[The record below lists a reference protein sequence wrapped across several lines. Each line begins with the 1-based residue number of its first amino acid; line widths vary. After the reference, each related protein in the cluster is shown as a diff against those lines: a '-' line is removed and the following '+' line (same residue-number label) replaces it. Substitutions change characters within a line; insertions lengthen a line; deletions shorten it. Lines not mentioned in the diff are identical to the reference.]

1 MCTQADQR
9 KTSVELADIFLRH
22 AEDYIDQRGVSAHQH
37 KAINAI
43 SRCRTSV
50 LGGHALRCNHCGIQD
65 ISYNSCRY
73 RHCPK
78 CQTTK
83 QLRWLDQRKSEL
95 LPTHYFHVVF
105 TLPHEINH
113 IASYNQ
119 AVIYNLLF
127 KAAWLTID
135 TFGKDENRLAGQ
147 MGMLAFLHTWGQNLS
162 QHIHLH
168 CMIPGGA
175 LYDDDEGRKQ
185 WRSSEK
191 AFLFPSRA
199 MAKYF
204 GKTFLTLLERAHR
217 HDELN
222 LKGGIAGLAD
232 SKTFGQLM
240 VKLSKKSW
248 NVYIKEPFNGAEG
261 GVTYLA
267 RYFAKTAIGNERI
280 LSCDD
285 DTVSF
290 KWRDYS
296 DDNKIK
302 IMTLAAHEFIRRY
315 LSHVLPDGFMRV
327 RSFGLLANACKAKN
341 IAIIRNLLHDS
352 EQIKSASMV
361 TDLTPTLALENKTT
375 VMQPHAKPLIQAI
388 TAGDINV
395 LQPLENLVL
404 NAHVSSP
411 TCVGDIGNPVVKAKA
426 KESVAELMKRIAG
439 IDIERCKHC
448 KLGRL
453 EKTPLLPNINQTVE
467 SWDTS

>member
-1 MCTQADQR
+1 MCNQQDKQR
-9 KTSVELADIFLRH
+9 TSVELADIFVKH
-22 AEDYIDQRGVSAHQH
+22 ADTYIEERGVSTQQH
-37 KAINAI
+37 KAINSI
-43 SRCRTSV
+43 SRCRTSA
-50 LGGHALRCNHCGIQD
+50 LGGHALCCDHCGMQD

-119 AVIYNLLF
+119 ALIYNMLF
-127 KAAWLTID
+127 KAAWLTTD
-135 TFGKDENRLAGQ
+135 AFGKDENQLAGQ
-147 MGMLAFLHTWGQNLS
+147 VGMLALLHTWGQNLC

-185 WRSSEK
+185 WRSSK
-191 AFLFPSRA
+191 KDFLFSSKA

-204 GKTFLTLLERAHR
+204 GKAFLTLLERANSN
-217 HDELN
+217 DELN
-222 LKGGIAGLAD
+222 LKGGIAGLSD

-240 VKLSKKSW
+240 VKLRKKSW
-248 NVYIKEPFNGAEG
+248 NVYAKEPFNGAEG

-280 LSCDD
+280 LSCNDNAV
-285 DTVSF
+285 TF

-302 IMTLAAHEFIRRY
+302 IMTLDAHEFIRRY
-315 LSHVLPDGFMRV
+315 LSHILPDGFMRV

-341 IAIIRNLLHDS
+341 IAIIRDLLSGS
-352 EQIKSASMV
+352 EQISSASMA
-361 TDLTPTLALENKTT
+361 TDLPATPPLDNKTM
-375 VMQPHAKPLIQAI
+375 VMQPDEKPFIKVI
-388 TAGDINV
+388 TSGENSA
-395 LQPLENLVL
+395 LQPSENLIA
-404 NAHVSSP
+404 NALVTP
-411 TCVGDIGNPVVKAKA
+411 PACIGDIGHPVVKVKE
-426 KESVAELMKRIAG
+426 KESVAELMKRITG
-439 IDIERCKHC
+439 IDIERCKRC
-448 KLGRL
+448 KVGRL
-453 EKTPLLPNINQTVE
+453 EKTPLLPSTNQRPE
-467 SWDTS
+467 LWDTS

>member
-1 MCTQADQR
+1 MCNQQDKHR
-9 KTSVELADIFLRH
+9 PPIELADIFVKH
-22 AEDYIDQRGVSAHQH
+22 ADTYIEQRGVSAQQN

-50 LGGHALRCNHCGIQD
+50 LGGHALRCDHCGIQD

-175 LYDDDEGRKQ
+175 LYDDNEGRKQ

-240 VKLSKKSW
+240 VKLRKKSW
-248 NVYIKEPFNGAEG
+248 NVYAKEPFNGAEG

-341 IAIIRNLLHDS
+341 IAIIRDLLHGS

-361 TDLTPTLALENKTT
+361 TDLTPTPALENKTT
-375 VMQPHAKPLIQAI
+375 VMQPNEKPLIQAI
-388 TAGDINV
+388 TSGDINA
-395 LQPLENLVL
+395 LQSLENLVV
-404 NAHVSSP
+404 NALVSSP
-411 TCVGDIGNPVVKAKA
+411 TCVGDIDNPVVKAKA

-448 KLGRL
+448 KVGRL
-453 EKTPLLPNINQTVE
+453 EKTPLLPGTNQTPAL
-467 SWDTS
+467 WDTS

>member
-1 MCTQADQR
+1 MCNQQDKHR
-9 KTSVELADIFLRH
+9 PPIELADIFVKH
-22 AEDYIDQRGVSAHQH
+22 ADTYIEQRGVSAQQN

-50 LGGHALRCNHCGIQD
+50 LGGHALRCDHCGIQD

-119 AVIYNLLF
+119 AIIYNLLF

-175 LYDDDEGRKQ
+175 LYDDDEGRKK

-240 VKLSKKSW
+240 VKLRKKSW
-248 NVYIKEPFNGAEG
+248 NVYAKEPFNGAEG

-267 RYFAKTAIGNERI
+267 RYFAKTAIGNERL

-296 DDNKIK
+296 DDNKTK

-327 RSFGLLANACKAKN
+327 RSFGLLANACKTKN
-341 IAIIRNLLHDS
+341 IAIVRDLLSGS
-352 EQIKSASMV
+352 EQINSAPMDSDLSPTSPLDNKVILTQYDEKSFIKHIAS
-361 TDLTPTLALENKTT
+361 E
-375 VMQPHAKPLIQAI
+375 
-388 TAGDINV
+388 DINTP
-395 LQPLENLVL
+395 QPFENLV
-404 NAHVSSP
+404 AKAVVSAP
-411 TCVGDIGNPVVKAKA
+411 TNIGNIGTAVVKVKT
-426 KESVAELMKRIAG
+426 KESVAELMKRITG

-448 KLGRL
+448 KVGRL
-453 EKTPLLPNINQTVE
+453 EKTPLPPCTNQMPE
-467 SWDTS
+467 AWDTS

>member
-1 MCTQADQR
+1 MCNQQDKHR
-9 KTSVELADIFLRH
+9 PPVELADIFVKH
-22 AEDYIDQRGVSAHQH
+22 GDTYIEQRGVSAQQH

-43 SRCRTSV
+43 SRCRTSA
-50 LGGHALRCNHCGIQD
+50 LGGHVLCCDHCGMQD

-119 AVIYNLLF
+119 SLIYNMLF
-127 KAAWLTID
+127 KAAWLTTD
-135 TFGKDENRLAGQ
+135 AFGKDENQLAGQ
-147 MGMLAFLHTWGQNLS
+147 MGMLALLHTWGQNLS

-185 WRSSEK
+185 WRSSK
-191 AFLFPSRA
+191 KDFLFSSKA

-204 GKTFLTLLERAHR
+204 GKAFLTLLERAHSN
-217 HDELN
+217 DELN
-222 LKGGIAGLAD
+222 LKGGIAGLSD

-240 VKLSKKSW
+240 VKLRKKSW
-248 NVYIKEPFNGAEG
+248 NVYAKEPFNGAEG

-285 DTVSF
+285 NAVTF

-296 DDNKIK
+296 DDNKTK
-302 IMTLAAHEFIRRY
+302 IMTLDAHEFIRRY
-315 LSHVLPDGFMRV
+315 LSHILPDGFMRV

-341 IAIIRNLLHDS
+341 IAIIRDLLSGS
-352 EQIKSASMV
+352 EQINGASMV
-361 TDLTPTLALENKTT
+361 DDLLPTQLLNKTL
-375 VMQPHAKPLIQAI
+375 VIPDEKPFINAI
-388 TAGDINV
+388 TSDDINA
-395 LQPLENLVL
+395 LQASKNLIANALISPLTGINDTGNVV
-404 NAHVSSP
+404 VS
-411 TCVGDIGNPVVKAKA
+411 AKA
-426 KESVAELMKRIAG
+426 KESVAELMKRITG
-439 IDIERCKHC
+439 IDIERCKRC
-448 KLGRL
+448 KVGRL
-453 EKTPLLPNINQTVE
+453 EKTPLLPGTNQMPET
-467 SWDTS
+467 WDTS

>member
-1 MCTQADQR
+1 MF
-9 KTSVELADIFLRH
+9 VELADIFLKH
-22 AEDYIDQRGVSAHQH
+22 AEAYIEQCGVSAQQY

-50 LGGHALRCNHCGIQD
+50 LGGHALRCDHCGMQD

-78 CQTTK
+78 CQNTK
-83 QLRWLDQRKSEL
+83 QLRWLEQRKSEL

-119 AVIYNLLF
+119 SIIYNLLF
-127 KAAWLTID
+127 KAAWLTIE
-135 TFGKDENRLAGQ
+135 TFGKDEKRLAGQ
-147 MGMLAFLHTWGQNLS
+147 MGMLAVLHTWGQNLS

-185 WRSSEK
+185 WRSSK
-191 AFLFPSRA
+191 KDFLFSSKA

-204 GKTFLTLLERAHR
+204 GKTFLTLLERANR

-222 LKGGIAGLAD
+222 LKGGIAALAD
-232 SKTFGQLM
+232 AKTFGQLM
-240 VKLSKKSW
+240 VKLRKKSW
-248 NVYIKEPFNGAEG
+248 NVYAKEPFNGAEG
-261 GVTYLA
+261 GITYLA

-285 DTVSF
+285 NTVLF

-296 DDNKIK
+296 DENKIK
-302 IMTLAAHEFIRRY
+302 IMALDAHEFIRRY

-327 RSFGLLANACKAKN
+327 RSFGLLANACKTKN
-341 IAIIRNLLHDS
+341 IATIRDLLQGS
-352 EQIKSASMV
+352 EQINSASAV
-361 TDLTPTLALENKTT
+361 TDLSPTPPLENKTM
-375 VMQPHAKPLIQAI
+375 VIQPDEKSFIKAI
-388 TAGDINV
+388 TSGNINAV
-395 LQPLENLVL
+395 QPSENLVA
-404 NAHVSSP
+404 NAPFSP
-411 TCVGDIGNPVVKAKA
+411 PSGIGDIGNTVNKVKT
-426 KESVAELMKRIAG
+426 KESVAELMKRITG
-439 IDIERCKHC
+439 IDIEHCKRCKV
-448 KLGRL
+448 GRL
-453 EKTPLLPNINQTVE
+453 EKIPLLLGTNQMLAL
-467 SWDTS
+467 WDTS

>member
-1 MCTQADQR
+1 MCNQQDKHR
-9 KTSVELADIFLRH
+9 PPVDLADIFVKH
-22 AEDYIDQRGVSAHQH
+22 ADTYIGQRGVSAQQN

-50 LGGHALRCNHCGIQD
+50 LGGHALRCNHCGVQD

-119 AVIYNLLF
+119 VVIYNLLF

-217 HDELN
+217 HDDLN

-240 VKLSKKSW
+240 VKLRKKSW
-248 NVYIKEPFNGAEG
+248 NVYAKEPFNGAEG

-285 DTVSF
+285 ETVSF

-341 IAIIRNLLHDS
+341 IAIIRNLLHGS

-361 TDLTPTLALENKTT
+361 TDLAPTPALENKTT
-375 VMQPHAKPLIQAI
+375 VMQPNEKPLIQAI
-388 TAGDINV
+388 TPGDINA
-395 LQPLENLVL
+395 LQPLENLVV
-404 NAHVSSP
+404 NALVSSP
-411 TCVGDIGNPVVKAKA
+411 TCVGDIDNPVVKAKA

-448 KLGRL
+448 KVGRL
-453 EKTPLLPNINQTVE
+453 EKTPLLPNINQTFE
-467 SWDTS
+467 LWDTS

>member
-1 MCTQADQR
+1 MCDQQDKHR
-9 KTSVELADIFLRH
+9 PSIELADIFIKH
-22 AEDYIDQRGVSAHQH
+22 ADSYIEQRGVSAQQH

-43 SRCRTSV
+43 ARCRTSA
-50 LGGHALRCNHCGIQD
+50 LGGHALCCDHCGVQD

-83 QLRWLDQRKSEL
+83 QLRWLDQRKAEL

-119 AVIYNLLF
+119 SIIYTLLF

-168 CMIPGGA
+168 CMVPGGA
-175 LYDDDEGRKQ
+175 LYDDDEGQKQ

-191 AFLFPSRA
+191 TFLFPSRA

-204 GKTFLTLLERAHR
+204 GKAFLTLLERAHR
-217 HDELN
+217 NDELN
-222 LKGGIAGLAD
+222 LKGGIAELAD

-240 VKLSKKSW
+240 VKLRRKSW
-248 NVYIKEPFNGAEG
+248 NVYAKEPFNGAEG

-285 DTVSF
+285 NTVRF

-296 DDNKIK
+296 DENKTK
-302 IMTLAAHEFIRRY
+302 IMTLEAHEFIRRY

-341 IAIIRNLLHDS
+341 IAIIRDLLSGS
-352 EQIKSASMV
+352 EQIDSTSMT
-361 TDLTPTLALENKTT
+361 TDLSAIRPEENNTA
-375 VMQPHAKPLIQAI
+375 MQPDEKSFVKVI
-388 TAGDINV
+388 TSGENSA
-395 LQPLENLVL
+395 LQPSVNLVA
-404 NAHVSSP
+404 NALVSPS
-411 TCVGDIGNPVVKAKA
+411 TGIDDIGYSVVKVNP
-426 KESVAELMKRIAG
+426 KESVAELMKRITG

-448 KLGRL
+448 KIGRL
-453 EKTPLLPNINQTVE
+453 EKTALLPGANQMPE
-467 SWDTS
+467 LRDTS

>member
-1 MCTQADQR
+1 MCNQQDKHR
-9 KTSVELADIFLRH
+9 PPVELADIFVKH
-22 AEDYIDQRGVSAHQH
+22 ADTYIKQRGVSAQQH

-43 SRCRTSV
+43 SRCRTSALGEHV
-50 LGGHALRCNHCGIQD
+50 LCCDHCGMQD

-119 AVIYNLLF
+119 SLIYNMLF
-127 KAAWLTID
+127 KAAWLTTD
-135 TFGKDENRLAGQ
+135 AFGKDKNQLAGQ
-147 MGMLAFLHTWGQNLS
+147 VGMLALLHTWGQNLS

-175 LYDDDEGRKQ
+175 LYDDDKGRKQ
-185 WRSSEK
+185 WRSSK
-191 AFLFPSRA
+191 KDFLFSSKA

-204 GKTFLTLLERAHR
+204 GKAFLTLLERANSN
-217 HDELN
+217 DELN
-222 LKGGIAGLAD
+222 LKGGIAGLSD

-240 VKLSKKSW
+240 VKLRKKSW
-248 NVYIKEPFNGAEG
+248 NVYAKEPFNGAEG

-285 DTVSF
+285 NAVTF

-296 DDNKIK
+296 DDNKTK
-302 IMTLAAHEFIRRY
+302 IMTVDAHEFIRRY
-315 LSHVLPDGFMRV
+315 LSHILPDGFMRV

-341 IAIIRNLLHDS
+341 IAIIRDLLSGS
-352 EQIKSASMV
+352 EQINGASMV
-361 TDLTPTLALENKTT
+361 DDLLPTQPLNKTLVT
-375 VMQPHAKPLIQAI
+375 PDEKPFINAI
-388 TAGDINV
+388 TSDDINA
-395 LQPLENLVL
+395 LQASKNLIANALISPLTGINDTG
-404 NAHVSSP
+404 NAVVS
-411 TCVGDIGNPVVKAKA
+411 AKA
-426 KESVAELMKRIAG
+426 KESVAELMKRITG
-439 IDIERCKHC
+439 IDIERCKRC
-448 KLGRL
+448 KVGRL
-453 EKTPLLPNINQTVE
+453 EKTPLLPGTNQMPET
-467 SWDTS
+467 WDTS